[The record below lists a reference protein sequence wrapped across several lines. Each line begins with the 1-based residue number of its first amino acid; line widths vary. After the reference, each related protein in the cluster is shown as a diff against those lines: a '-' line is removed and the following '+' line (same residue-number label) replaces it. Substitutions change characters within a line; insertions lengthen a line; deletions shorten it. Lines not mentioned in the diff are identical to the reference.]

1 MFSKYNGGWEVIN
14 DYYANSYAKIKFV
27 KNALKL
33 HALPHANTLSKVLT
47 PRARKP
53 GIAIIQN
60 MC

>member
-1 MFSKYNGGWEVIN
+1 MIIMLICQN
-14 DYYANSYAKIKFV
+14 KID

-33 HALPHANTLSKVLT
+33 HALPHANTLSKVL
-47 PRARKP
+47 PPSARKP